1 MAKRN
6 ITDQL
11 KDNSMIGYLHNV
23 STITTSSNGRTK
35 YFCATFQTS
44 KTDVKRLVSFQPKK
58 HDKYSTAAAM
68 ISPVKI
74 TGSRLSPGR
83 NGQIEILCDKNT
95 TLELLN
101 DELPFKKQKV
111 DNTEDQMSEPKNV
124 SDLTGEK
131 MTVHIII

>member
-1 MAKRN
+1 MFRPSPHQVTEGQN
-6 ITDQL
+6 
-11 KDNSMIGYLHNV
+11 
-23 STITTSSNGRTK
+23 
-35 YFCATFQTS
+35 TFVEPS
-44 KTDVKRLVSFQPKK
+44 KTDVKRLVSFQPEK
-58 HDKYSTAAAM
+58 HDKYSTAM
-68 ISPVKI
+68 TSPVKI
-74 TGSRLSPGR
+74 IGSRFSPGR

-131 MTVHIII
+131 MTEHIII

>member
-1 MAKRN
+1 M
-6 ITDQL
+6 T
-11 KDNSMIGYLHNV
+11 
-23 STITTSSNGRTK
+23 
-35 YFCATFQTS
+35 
-44 KTDVKRLVSFQPKK
+44 
-58 HDKYSTAAAM
+58 
-68 ISPVKI
+68 SPVKI
-74 TGSRLSPGR
+74 IGSRFSPGR

-131 MTVHIII
+131 MTEHIII